1 MSHDFRTP
9 LSIITNSLYLLQK
22 STDPEKKQLYA
33 QRAGQQLQR
42 LDKLLDELLQMKS
55 LDTQEVLF
63 NMKRTN
69 INPLLAQLVLD
80 YQKVAMPKR
89 ITLDFVSVDADCF
102 AEIDRSE
109 FLDAITNLLDNA
121 IAYTPEQGVVTIHT
135 STQANWAII
144 SVQDTGIG
152 IAKQD
157 LPHIFERFYRADL
170 ARSTTSGSSGLG
182 LSIVQKIVDAHN
194 GIIVVDSVLGQG
206 STFTLKLPV

>member
-1 MSHDFRTP
+1 
-9 LSIITNSLYLLQK
+9 LYLLQK
-22 STDPEKKQLYA
+22 STDPEKQQLYV
-33 QRAGQQLQR
+33 QRAGQQLSR

-55 LDTQEVLF
+55 LDTQEVHF

-80 YQKVAMPKR
+80 YQKAALPKQ
-89 ITLDFVSVDADCF
+89 ITLDFVSVDEVCI
-102 AEIDRSE
+102 AEIDRPE
-109 FLDAITNLLDNA
+109 FLSAITNLLDNA
-121 IAYTPEQGVVTIHT
+121 LAYTLEQGVVTIHT
-135 STQANWAII
+135 STEANWVII
-144 SVQDTGIG
+144 AVQDNGIG

-157 LPHIFERFYRADL
+157 LPHIFERFYRADQ

-182 LSIVQKIVDAHN
+182 LSIVQKIVEAHN